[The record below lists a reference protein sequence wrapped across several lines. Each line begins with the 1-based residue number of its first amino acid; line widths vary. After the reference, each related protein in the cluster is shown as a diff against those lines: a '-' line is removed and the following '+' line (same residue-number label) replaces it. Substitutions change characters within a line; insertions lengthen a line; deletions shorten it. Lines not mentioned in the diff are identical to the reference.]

1 MVREFFVHP
10 KTGRIDPWLIA
21 LLFTSLLGF
30 AGATMLWLH
39 SALTT

>member
-1 MVREFFVHP
+1 MARDFFVHP
-10 KTGRIDPWLIA
+10 RTGRIDWWLIA